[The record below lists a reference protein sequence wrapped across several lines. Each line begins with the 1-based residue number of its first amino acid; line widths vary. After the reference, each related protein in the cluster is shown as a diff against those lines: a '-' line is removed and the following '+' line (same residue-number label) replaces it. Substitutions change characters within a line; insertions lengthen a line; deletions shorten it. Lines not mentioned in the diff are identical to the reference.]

1 VPLSAQDIARVCR
14 APLSAVAANWPRILD
29 ALDAAGLRS
38 DLVEVAAAAT
48 VAVETARTFRPINE
62 FGSQA
67 YFTEHYEGRHD
78 LGNVL
83 PGDGARFH
91 GRGYIQITGRANYRN
106 YSHVAG
112 VDLGR
117 NPDEALNPAVSA
129 RILASYFATRRVDAA
144 ANAQDWKKVRRLV
157 NGGLNGWNDF
167 DACVSGLLEVLHG

>member
-1 VPLSAQDIARVCR
+1 MPLSVQDIARICR
-14 APLSAVAANWPRILD
+14 APLAAVTANWPRILD

-48 VAVETARTFRPINE
+48 IAVETARTFRPIKE
-62 FGSQA
+62 FGSYT

-91 GRGYIQITGRANYRN
+91 GRGYIQITGRGNYRT

-112 VDLGR
+112 VDLEIY
-117 NPDEALNPAVSA
+117 PDEALNPAVSA

-144 ANAQDWKKVRRLV
+144 ANAQDWQRVRRLV
-157 NGGLNGWNDF
+157 NGGLNGWTDF
-167 DACVSGLLEVLHG
+167 NACVSGLLEVLH